1 MPRIDDKWLDSV
13 IYLYPTLEQAYAG
26 ERAGGCGFLLGVEA
40 EPNESERHVYAV
52 TNSHVIREG
61 GSPVIR
67 VNTQDGGVNV
77 VEKTADDWE
86 HHPDGDDI
94 AVCQVVLSDDR
105 YKTNLIPKQACVN
118 NAHIHVFGMG
128 PGDDV
133 FALSRFV
140 EHEGRQ
146 RNTPVVRFG
155 NVAMMPIERIKLE
168 GRDYSVD
175 AFLVEARSLSGHSGS
190 PVFVYLNPDGFFNP
204 GDRALIPNQMIRG
217 PWLLG
222 VDFAH
227 MPWTGKVKDNAG
239 GHPEGWTV
247 ELNSGFMAV
256 APAWKLQEWLD
267 SPEMVAGR
275 LTADGA

>member
-26 ERAGGCGFLLGVEA
+26 ERAGGCGFLLGVQSDSSKD
-40 EPNESERHVYAV
+40 PQHIYAV

-61 GSPVIR
+61 RSPVIR
-67 VNTQDGGVNV
+67 VNTQDGGLDVI
-77 VEKTADDWE
+77 EKTTDDWE

-94 AVCQVVLSDDR
+94 AVCPVVLSEER

-118 NAHIHVFGMG
+118 SAHIRVFGMG

-155 NVAMMPIERIKLE
+155 NIAMMPIDRIKLE
-168 GRDYSVD
+168 GRDYFVD

-190 PVFVYLNPDGFFNP
+190 PVFVYLNPDAFYRP
-204 GDRALIPNQMIRG
+204 GDRASIPNQMIRG

-227 MPWTGKVKDNAG
+227 MPWIGRVKDNAG
-239 GHPEGWTV
+239 EHPEGWTV
-247 ELNSGFMAV
+247 ELNSGLMAV

-267 SPEMVAGR
+267 SPEMVARR
-275 LTADGA
+275 LPAVDA